1 MDAVA
6 PLAGQLVQILTPFL
20 PYLVKASEGVGS
32 KAAQVVQDQGWDLA
46 KKVWDRLGARVETRA
61 AAQEAAA
68 DLAAQPSDGDAQ
80 AAMRVQLRKLLADEP
95 GLHKELEALIKSAQG
110 SGNVTNVTVS
120 GDRSVGIGG
129 NVSGGTIIT
138 GDQGAPRPPRP

>member
-6 PLAGQLVQILTPFL
+6 PLAGQLVQILSPFL
-20 PYLVKASEGVGS
+20 PYLVKAGEGVGS
-32 KAAQVVQDQGWDLA
+32 KAAQALQDQGWDLA

-61 AAQEAAA
+61 AAHEAAA
-68 DLAAQPSDGDAQ
+68 DLAAQPSDEDAQ

-95 GLHKELEALIKSAQG
+95 GLQKELEALIKSAPG
-110 SGNVTNVTVS
+110 AGNITNVTVS

-129 NVSGGTIIT
+129 NFSGGTITT
-138 GDQGAPRPPRP
+138 GDQGAPKPS

>member
-20 PYLVKASEGVGS
+20 PYLVKAGEGVGS
-32 KAAQVVQDQGWDLA
+32 KAAQVMQDQGWDLA
-46 KKVWDRLGARVETRA
+46 KKVWDRLGARVETRTS
-61 AAQEAAA
+61 AQEAAA
-68 DLAAQPSDGDAQ
+68 DLAAQPSDEDAQ
-80 AAMRVQLRKLLADEP
+80 AALRVQLRKLLADEP
-95 GLHKELEALIKSAQG
+95 GLQKELEALVKSAQG
-110 SGNVTNVTVS
+110 SGTVTNVTVS

-129 NVSGGTIIT
+129 NFSGGTIVT